1 MVRPACPDGVR
12 RPTAVVSLTTARD
25 AGAFRNGKLSMT
37 GRAQAEKLWQNIL
50 ALGGRKLAALGLVGL
65 TVLFAVAGGA
75 YYLSRPIQEALYT
88 GLSREDVNRIGGA
101 LKDAGISFDVSAD
114 GTAVLVAYAD
124 TAQARMLLAEQGLP
138 QNANSGYEL
147 FNELGSFG
155 LTSFM
160 QEITKV
166 RALEG
171 ELARTIQTMK
181 GIKAARV
188 HIVLPDRGS
197 FRRDQQPATASVV
210 IRTERPDD
218 ISAAQAIRHL
228 VAAAIPGMKV
238 DSVTVLN
245 TEGTVLA
252 SGDDGSNAASG
263 KLSRLQQEVSR
274 QIEENIR
281 RTLTPYL
288 GLNNFEISVATRL
301 DVASTRTSETIF
313 DPDSRVERSVRV
325 IRENAQSRNSSNN
338 VPTTVQQNIPQ
349 EELPAG
355 EGADSNEQNER
366 REELTNFEISSKIV
380 ETQNDGFAIEQ
391 LSIAVLV
398 NRERLMAN
406 AGTEAGSIP
415 VDAQIADIE
424 QLVASASGLDL
435 ARGDKLK
442 VAAVGFA
449 QAAGDLEPTPPLSM
463 FDLLMR
469 QMGTLINAATM
480 LVIAV
485 LLILFGLRPAMKVI
499 LARPKEEE
507 PLPEL
512 LEGPDDDVQ
521 TIDATTG
528 AALSR
533 EAQADLNLIE
543 DLTSKMHRTPQKR
556 LEQIIEY
563 DEEQAAAIL
572 RQWLHLE
579 EKV

>member
-1 MVRPACPDGVR
+1 
-12 RPTAVVSLTTARD
+12 
-25 AGAFRNGKLSMT
+25 MT

-50 ALGGRKLAALGLVGL
+50 ALGGRRLAALGLVGL
-65 TVLFAVAGGA
+65 TVLLAVAGGA
-75 YYLSRPIQEALYT
+75 YYLSRPVQEALYT

-101 LKDAGISFDVSAD
+101 LKDAGIAFDVSSD

-124 TAQARMLLAEQGLP
+124 TANARMLLAEQGLP

-188 HIVLPDRGS
+188 HIVLPERGS
-197 FRRDQQPATASVV
+197 FRRDQSPASASVV

-218 ISAAQAIRHL
+218 VSASQAIRHL

-238 DSVTVLN
+238 DAVTVLN

-263 KLSRLQQEVSR
+263 KLARLQQEVSR

-301 DVASTRTSETIF
+301 DVASTRTSETIY
-313 DPDSRVERSVRV
+313 DPESRVERSVRV
-325 IRENAQSRNSSNN
+325 VRENAQSRNRSNET
-338 VPTTVQQNIPQ
+338 PTTVQQNIPQ
-349 EELPAG
+349 EEMPAAD
-355 EGADSNEQNER
+355 GADSNEQNER
-366 REELTNFEISSKIV
+366 REELTNFEISSKVV

-398 NRERLMAN
+398 NRDRLMAN

-424 QLVASASGLDL
+424 QLVSSASGLDL

-442 VAAVGFA
+442 VAAVGFT
-449 QAAGDLEPTPPLSM
+449 QAAGDLEPVPPLSM
-463 FDLLMR
+463 FDLLTR

-499 LARPKEEE
+499 LARPKEEQE
-507 PLPEL
+507 TLPEL
-512 LEGPDDDVQ
+512 IEGPDTALQ
-521 TIDATTG
+521 TIDGATG
-528 AALSR
+528 VALTA
-533 EAQADLNLIE
+533 EEQAEINLIE
-543 DLTSKMHRTPQKR
+543 DLTSKMNRTPQKR

-572 RQWLHLE
+572 KQWLRAE
-579 EKV
+579 ERV